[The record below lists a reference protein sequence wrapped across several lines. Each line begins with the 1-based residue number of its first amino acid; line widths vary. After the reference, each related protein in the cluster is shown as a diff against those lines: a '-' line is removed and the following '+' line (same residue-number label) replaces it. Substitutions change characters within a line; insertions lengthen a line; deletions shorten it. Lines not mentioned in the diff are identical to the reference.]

1 MIVMKLNRVLQVV
14 FFFLPVF
21 TLAQVQTSDQ
31 HIGMLEARKS
41 VFDFGSI
48 PQGRPIFHVFI
59 LENPSLK
66 PVLIDNIQAS
76 CGCTTPEWSKQPV
89 APGAKSEVKVGFNAA
104 AEGPFEKTIQV
115 FYAGGQQL
123 VLTIKGNVWKTPDQP
138 APPNRIVS
146 SLKTVRLK

>member
-1 MIVMKLNRVLQVV
+1 MKLNRVLQVV

>member
-21 TLAQVQTSDQ
+21 TLAQVQTSNQ

>member
-1 MIVMKLNRVLQVV
+1 MKLNRVLQVV

-21 TLAQVQTSDQ
+21 TLAQVQTSNQ